1 MCVCVRVCML
11 RFYLTYSRFLFLLYL
26 YIATMV
32 IKMSSSQIGRYKEEA
47 KADMIR
53 CNRHQI
59 RCPCRTCKLVSWIDP
74 DSGQLEK
81 HLLRRGFW
89 IGFNKAP
96 TANGAHENEGGR
108 EDEES
113 PGHGYHDEGDAGG
126 QDHHDE
132 GDAPKRK
139 IKKTL
144 VLILVMI
151 IDHLV

>member
-1 MCVCVRVCML
+1 MCVCARVHVTVL
-11 RFYLTYSRFLFLLYL
+11 LNILSFLISALS
-26 YIATMV
+26 IATMV
-32 IKMSSSQIGRYKEEA
+32 IKMISSQIGRYKEEA

-74 DSGQLEK
+74 ESEQLED

-96 TANGAHENEGGR
+96 TANGAHEDEGGR

-132 GDAPKRK
+132 GDAGGQ
-139 IKKTL
+139 
-144 VLILVMI
+144 
-151 IDHLV
+151 DHHDDLCLTIPLYCD